1 VIEHL
6 GGGGAEKVMLTI
18 ATGLADRGYPVG
30 FAVCDPRG
38 PLLEQLPDNV
48 ELLAIEDKPMW
59 YARGCALR
67 ADPAGIGVLLGPV
80 LLATDP
86 SATLR
91 YLPGLAR
98 LLRRRRPAVLCS
110 ATPFL
115 NTEAALAWRLADV
128 PTRLVVTEHIDLSQ
142 GHPLGRGRYRRQ
154 LPPLQHR
161 TYANADAIVT
171 VSKGL
176 AAELSQRA
184 NIPLDRIETIYNPV
198 IPKDL
203 RDREAEEVDHPWFGP
218 DQPPVILGI
227 GRLGTAKDFS
237 MLIRAFAGVRRER
250 PARLVILGEARSEK
264 KTAKRQQE
272 LMAEAADLG
281 VADDVSLPGF
291 VQNAFAYMTRASV
304 FALSSRYEGFG
315 NVVAES
321 LACGCPVVST
331 DCPSGP
337 AEILDNG
344 KYGSLVP
351 VGDDAAMADAIVRTL
366 QSPPD
371 RDMLRRRGA
380 MFSVDSAVDRYEAIL
395 LGEPSQKTSSTKSS
409 TPEH

>member
-1 VIEHL
+1 
-6 GGGGAEKVMLTI
+6 MLTI
-18 ATGLADRGYPVG
+18 AAGLADRGYSVG
-30 FAVCDPRG
+30 FAVCDPTG
-38 PLLEQLPDNV
+38 PLLEQLPDNLKV
-48 ELLAIEDKPMW
+48 LPITATSTW
-59 YARGCALR
+59 YARICALR
-67 ADPAGIGVLLGPV
+67 ADPAGLGALLGPV

-86 SATLR
+86 SATLC
-91 YLPGLAR
+91 YLPGLAG
-98 LLRRRRPAVLCS
+98 LLRQRRPAVLCS

-128 PTRLVVTEHIDLSQ
+128 PTRLVVTEHIDLSE
-142 GHPLGRGRYRRQ
+142 GHPLGKGRHRRQ

-184 NIPLDRIETIYNPV
+184 DIPLGRIETVYNPV

-203 RDREAEEVDHPWFGP
+203 RDREAEDVDHPWFEPG
-218 DQPPVILGI
+218 QPPVILGI
-227 GRLGTAKDFS
+227 GRLGAAKDFS
-237 MLIRAFAGVRRER
+237 MLIRAFAGVRRKL
-250 PARLVILGEARSEK
+250 PAQLVILGEARNEK
-264 KTAKRQQE
+264 KSAKRQGE
-272 LMAEAADLG
+272 LMAEAAELG

-291 VQNAFAYMTRASV
+291 VQNPFAYMTRASV

-337 AEILDNG
+337 AEILDHG
-344 KYGSLVP
+344 EYGSLVP
-351 VGDDAAMADAIVRTL
+351 VGDHAAMAEAILHTI

-371 RDMLRRRGA
+371 TAALRRRGA
-380 MFSVDSAVDRYEAIL
+380 IFSVDSAVDRYEAIL
-395 LGEPSQKTSSTKSS
+395 LDKGSGK
-409 TPEH
+409 